1 MPKIHLTT
9 TDGTSLEFEITER
22 VSFGRAEGNDALI
35 PDGSV
40 SSNHGEF
47 APHGDGV
54 EITDKGSTN
63 GTFING
69 ERTSGGVINPGDAFK
84 IGSVEGYVIGDAPAV
99 EEEAAAESESEE
111 AEDNHPTWSVPTS
124 GGGAPITGLGA
135 TPCPAELRKGFG
147 PQAKKKDGKAT
158 LVMALGVL
166 SLIICGVAAFL
177 ISKMGES

>member
-22 VSFGRAEGNDALI
+22 VSFGRAEGNDAVI

-47 APHGDGV
+47 APHGDGI

-69 ERTSGGVINPGDAFK
+69 ERIQTGVINPGDAFK
-84 IGSVEGYVIGDAPAV
+84 LGSVEGYVVGAAAV
-99 EEEAAAESESEE
+99 EEEVAATESYEDSGSEE
-111 AEDNHPTWSVPTS
+111 SWSAPAS
-124 GGGAPITGLGA
+124 GGGAAMSGLGA
-135 TPCPAELRKGFG
+135 TPCPTNLRKGFG
-147 PQAKKKDGKAT
+147 PKVAKKDSKAT
-158 LVMALGVL
+158 LAMALGVL
-166 SLIICGVAAFL
+166 SLIVCGVAAFL